1 MSLTEQRYL
10 QIQGF
15 KEFIMSQEDLLNF
28 NGEYLESALK
38 YKPEEEANALR
49 KENEVSSKKYREDY
63 EEVIKVLQEIDL
75 NTSFDNLSIEDRS
88 KINNLSNNMP
98 KLNYSIFTF
107 QIDYEESQA
116 LAEEIMSKTTDF
128 GKDIDK
134 KITSSNDNKKI
145 TLVLGQTAA
154 GKSFSLSEEAFRK
167 ENFTVDTDEYR
178 EFHPGIKTM
187 QRVGAGFFEIN
198 SFNLTHNFA
207 SHINTLARTK
217 MEEEQKEIVTDTV
230 DLDWWMT
237 DEFERY
243 KKMGYEIDLKVIV
256 TNPIISR
263 FSKGL
268 RYLQE
273 IEKESFGRYVTDED
287 HDVGLKGIKETVAD
301 LNNGEGIGKIDN
313 ISLFAGQKETIISD
327 TNKISDIFQDLSE
340 IPVSEQK
347 WLSSKLGEFYLLY
360 KKHSKKMDKN
370 IKKELLANYEILKSE
385 LEIPE
390 LGEEK
395 KIVNPPKI

>member
-1 MSLTEQRYL
+1 MKLN
-10 QIQGF
+10 
-15 KEFIMSQEDLLNF
+15 KEFYSKIKLLRDFIQVHNENIYFKGEHSQDKIN
-28 NGEYLESALK
+28 YLK
-38 YKPEEEANALR
+38 QNNEEEANKLEEENR
-49 KENEVSSKKYREDY
+49 KDS
-63 EEVIKVLQEIDL
+63 IKHEIDYNL
-75 NTSFDNLSIEDRS
+75 VLDTLELIDLDKDFENLSEDE
-88 KINNLSNNMP
+88 KEILMKAVTKMP
-98 KLNYSIFTF
+98 KLNYSIFSF
-107 QIDYEESQA
+107 SQKSRTVEQNQ
-116 LAEEIMSKTTDF
+116 AEEDF
-128 GKDIDK
+128 ENMR
-134 KITSSNDNKKI
+134 KIQEGIETSTNEKKI

-154 GKSFSLSEEAFRK
+154 GKSFSLSNEKFRK
-167 ENFTVDTDEYR
+167 ENYTVDTDEYR
-178 EFHPGIKTM
+178 EFHPGIIAMK
-187 QRVGAGFFEIN
+187 GAGAEFFEIN
-198 SFNLTHNFA
+198 SFNLTHDYA
-207 SHINTLARTK
+207 SHMNTIARTK

-287 HDVGLKGIKETVAD
+287 HDAGLKGIKETIAD